1 MEELKDFIV
10 PLEHATLTRDE
21 VASRCVAAAERKGYK
36 SDTNERFCELQNCD
50 SYFDAKG
57 LENCGYGFYAALA
70 EGEVPTTL
78 EAFEEY
84 CGVGQPPMKERAF
97 EDFYV
102 QCTRDEYPEV
112 KRILEAQ
119 GYRLHGDEW
128 MEGEDCVATTNDGW
142 YSPIFMSFSN
152 NNEPTYTLD
161 QLREKFGVAHQE
173 SPSVDSPCL
182 WGNFQEAVIS
192 GVKQTSDEND
202 YKKLKYPNKFGTL
215 DRFTY
220 IDGTP
225 YEYRKLAEGEVIR
238 VVDHM
243 TGEISPQYGGWDKD
257 LEERPP
263 IGLKPKWLWE
273 QERCGDIFDAME
285 RYSESKLAI
294 PVEWVEELRESV
306 FKLQDNQ

>member
-1 MEELKDFIV
+1 MEELKDFVV
-10 PLEHATLTRDE
+10 PLEHETLTREE
-21 VASRCVAAAERKGYK
+21 VAARCVAAAEKKGYK
-36 SDTNERFCELQNCD
+36 AEEDERFGKLHDDKTHVVFYSDETYMFHNHECD
-50 SYFDAKG
+50 VEDHI
-57 LENCGYGFYAALA
+57 
-70 EGEVPTTL
+70 TL

-84 CGVGQPPMKERAF
+84 CGVEQPPMKERAF

-119 GYRLHGDEW
+119 GYVCDDDGWSEN
-128 MEGEDCVATTNDGW
+128 EDCVSA
-142 YSPIFMSFSN
+142 
-152 NNEPTYTLD
+152 NEGGRYFTSWMEYQDDDPLTLL

-173 SPSVDSPCL
+173 IPSVDSACL
-182 WGNFQEAVIS
+182 WGNFQEAAIS

-238 VVDHM
+238 VVDHV

-263 IGLKPKWLWE
+263 VGLKPKWIWE
-273 QERCGDIFDAME
+273 RERCGDIFDAME

-294 PVEWVEELRESV
+294 PVEWVEELREYV
-306 FKLQDNQ
+306 TKLQDNQ